1 MLNLK
6 PYLYG
11 KQLSKTSH
19 LFTPRKT
26 NRIYGFLQ
34 TIKCLASKIYHQL
47 KSTIAITRNLLHYIH
62 FTYRHQLQISFARD
76 KLFYERMRQRKQ
88 FEKKKSR
95 KPVFFFFA
103 FNRIQPQTLNPNTCV
118 IYQFCTEIIL
128 LKLNMIFRFLLQYI
142 YASEFILDLY
152 RHCSLID
159 QCAARC
165 ALIQVRGSP
174 LDFRKVHSKFQ
185 HSQVNKMSTKLA

>member
-1 MLNLK
+1 MDFCKPLNAQRLKYIISLNRQQQLQEIYCITYISHIGISCRYLSPEINCFMRECVSANNLK
-6 PYLYG
+6 
-11 KQLSKTSH
+11 
-19 LFTPRKT
+19 
-26 NRIYGFLQ
+26 
-34 TIKCLASKIYHQL
+34 
-47 KSTIAITRNLLHYIH
+47 
-62 FTYRHQLQISFARD
+62 
-76 KLFYERMRQRKQ
+76 
-88 FEKKKSR
+88 KKKIKETS
-95 KPVFFFFA
+95 FFFFA